1 MAGAYKEHGLKK
13 LSKLFRLSLKTK
25 INCLIIMNLFDK
37 LKDKAWQVIKR
48 KAVEVIVAILT
59 AAITALT
66 TTSCMGYGPL

>member
-1 MAGAYKEHGLKK
+1 MAAAYKEHGLKK

-25 INCLIIMNLFDK
+25 INCLLIMNLFDK
-37 LKDKAWQVIKR
+37 IKEKAWQAIKR

>member
-1 MAGAYKEHGLKK
+1 MAAAYKEHGLKK

-25 INCLIIMNLFDK
+25 INCLLIMKIFDT
-37 LKDKAWQVIKR
+37 LREKAWQAIKR
-48 KAVEVIVAILT
+48 KAVEVLVAILT